1 MKFKKTKLDIY
12 CYTKNVLATNY
23 FIRINPYNVLSNMQK
38 EIFKK
43 LHSWLLQDAHGLPH
57 QLLAKSLLHEVLT
70 YHWSEEFQNFF
81 SHVA

>member
-1 MKFKKTKLDIY
+1 MKFKKIRLEIS
-12 CYTKNVLATNY
+12 CYTKNGLVTDY

-38 EIFKK
+38 ENFKK

-70 YHWSEEFQNFF
+70 HHWSELFENFLL
-81 SHVA
+81 HVA